1 MTPKTIN
8 EIISVSIA
16 AGIQFA
22 IVVLFREYIGPEALE
37 EYLGIVLFSSFAV
50 GVFMYNFFKR
60 GG

>member
-8 EIISVSIA
+8 EIISVSIGA
-16 AGIQFA
+16 ACSLFLLVMYTEFTGDLPIFYF
-22 IVVLFREYIGPEALE
+22 VLAYI
-37 EYLGIVLFSSFAV
+37 SSFAA